1 MRYFAIYQDAG
12 EERVH
17 IQNIQ
22 KWRNNNGGQFKRR
35 DGNIEE
41 DDHNKDES
49 EINGGG
55 LQYRF
60 KKQGECRVQL
70 RYLSQKEGTI
80 EMQFYNQIGGYN

>member
-22 KWRNNNGGQFKRR
+22 KWRNNNWGQFKRR
-35 DGNIEE
+35 DGNIKEE
-41 DDHNKDES
+41 DDHNKDEL

-60 KKQGECRVQL
+60 KKRGRVQSL
-70 RYLSQKEGTI
+70 AQVPITERE
-80 EMQFYNQIGGYN
+80 NN